1 MHDSWPFFKLSVW
14 FFWEKKNR
22 NIFHLISILLRTI
35 SKDKIAIIFQSN

>member
-1 MHDSWPFFKLSVW
+1 MHDSLNYAFG